1 MDDARS
7 ASSAE
12 LVELP
17 VLVPED
23 RLAEFYSLLGAWYQ
37 RGAAAPQAA
46 PAAARGRPT
55 GTGTRYLPL
64 AEHLGKARGKRVKL
78 SLAQIDKLLGAPLP
92 DSARKFRTFWANSDT
107 PQGRAWSGAGYR
119 LSDADLEAGTV
130 VFEPL

>member
-1 MDDARS
+1 MEDARPHS
-7 ASSAE
+7 TAE

-37 RGAAAPQAA
+37 RSPAPQA
-46 PAAARGRPT
+46 PAAPARGRPT

-64 AEHLGKARGKRVKL
+64 ADHLGRASGKRVKL
-78 SLAQIDKLLGAPLP
+78 SLTQIDKLLGAPLP

-107 PQGRAWSGAGYR
+107 PQGRAWRSAGYR
-119 LSDADLEAGTV
+119 LADADLDAGTI
-130 VFEPL
+130 VFKPI